1 MSVALAKRRGDRQ
14 EKEGQAVEGQM
25 SAILERADSGTTANR
40 ANKIG
45 IKILTTRLGEGFDTA
60 FAVCVLLGA
69 LWLLVS
75 GYA

>member
-1 MSVALAKRRGDRQ
+1 MNATLQ
-14 EKEGQAVEGQM
+14 
-25 SAILERADSGTTANR
+25 RASGNAAANR
-40 ANKIG
+40 AKPSKLGFNL
-45 IKILTTRLGEGFDTA
+45 LTTGLGEGFETA

>member
-1 MSVALAKRRGDRQ
+1 LAKRRGDRQ
-14 EKEGQAVEGQM
+14 EKEGEAVERQM
-25 SAILERADSGTTANR
+25 SAILERADGGTTANR

>member
-1 MSVALAKRRGDRQ
+1 LAKRRGDRQ
-14 EKEGQAVEGQM
+14 EKEGEAVEGQM
-25 SAILERADSGTTANR
+25 SAILERADGGTTANR

>member
-1 MSVALAKRRGDRQ
+1 VSVALAKRRGDRQ
-14 EKEGQAVEGQM
+14 EKEGEAVEGQM
-25 SAILERADSGTTANR
+25 SAILQRADSGTTANR

-45 IKILTTRLGEGFDTA
+45 IKILTTRLGEGFDSA

>member
-14 EKEGQAVEGQM
+14 EKGGDAVEGQM
-25 SAILERADSGTTANR
+25 SATLQRAASGTVADR
-40 ANKIG
+40 AHKIG
-45 IKILTTRLGEGFDTA
+45 IKILTTRFGEGFDTA

>member
-1 MSVALAKRRGDRQ
+1 
-14 EKEGQAVEGQM
+14 M
-25 SAILERADSGTTANR
+25 SATMQCAARGAAADRAKPNKTGINISSG
-40 ANKIG
+40 G
-45 IKILTTRLGEGFDTA
+45 LGEGFEAA

>member
-1 MSVALAKRRGDRQ
+1 VSVALAKRRGDRQ
-14 EKEGQAVEGQM
+14 EKEGEAVEGQM
-25 SAILERADSGTTANR
+25 SAILERADGGTIANR